1 MNNFTKEEFKDFL
14 IGLSTLILF
23 MICLGFIK
31 YQHNT
36 WKDAKDTDYTI
47 YATFNRTDGLEIG
60 NKVRMSGIDIGQIE
74 DSVIDEDFRATLT
87 LKIRSNIKIPD
98 DSSASIVSSGIMGN
112 KYIEI
117 EPGGSEDYIEENG
130 DFDALY
136 QEVEKEIDDQNAKLA
151 EVIEKYKAVEVAQV
165 NDQLAKVN
173 DHFVLHSSNGLDY
186 QVYIHNVNDYRPPE
200 MLYACDIVDPEG
212 TQYYEAAG
220 DWYFCGQ
227 DFIDKCEYV
236 GKEE

>member
-1 MNNFTKEEFKDFL
+1 MSNKLKREYNTKKLYKVYCSIARAHAVYQPHKVKEVFAMPFDWMEVCNL
-14 IGLSTLILF
+14 I
-23 MICLGFIK
+23 
-31 YQHNT
+31 
-36 WKDAKDTDYTI
+36 
-47 YATFNRTDGLEIG
+47 
-60 NKVRMSGIDIGQIE
+60 
-74 DSVIDEDFRATLT
+74 
-87 LKIRSNIKIPD
+87 
-98 DSSASIVSSGIMGN
+98 
-112 KYIEI
+112 
-117 EPGGSEDYIEENG
+117 EDYIEENG

-136 QEVEKEIDDQNAKLA
+136 QEVEKEIDEQNAKLA

-212 TQYYEAAG
+212 KHYYEAAG